1 MRIPARRISWRREFT
16 DLKDAGASIMSEIH
30 RIGVLSD
37 THIPQRGARLPDA
50 LLRRFEDVEL
60 ILHAGDLSTLAVL
73 DQLSAYAPVEAVRGN
88 VEQQEVV
95 LALPL
100 KRTLVMG
107 GCEIGLVHIL
117 GERKDYRRNAHQ
129 EFMTARVVIFGHS
142 HIPLLEDADG
152 LMLLNPGSA
161 MDRRQ
166 QPTCTIALLTITD
179 GQPTAEIIPV

>member
-1 MRIPARRISWRREFT
+1 
-16 DLKDAGASIMSEIH
+16 MSETH

-37 THIPQRGARLPDA
+37 THIPQRGARLPDMA
-50 LLRRFEDVEL
+50 LRHFEDVEL
-60 ILHAGDLSTLAVL
+60 ILHAGDLSTLSVL
-73 DQLSAYAPVEAVRGN
+73 DQLSAYAPVEAVQGN

-95 LALPL
+95 MALPI
-100 KRTLVMG
+100 KRTLVVG

-117 GERKDYRRNAHQ
+117 GERKHYRRSARQ
-129 EFMTARVVIFGHS
+129 EFPTARVVIFGHS

-152 LMLLNPGSA
+152 LMLINPGSA

-166 QPTCTIALLTITD
+166 QPTCTISVLTITD